1 MFIKTIYTLYF
12 LSTLIYIICFF
23 KELFDINLKYF
34 TFYLVF
40 MSSFEIIAHYVSDI
54 LELETLL
61 IYNILTFFEFNCLL
75 FFIREI
81 LSFKKT
87 KKVVTVIV
95 LVFNVIYL
103 LSTLYLCFQGN
114 YMLKYNEIASIS
126 GSFSITIAI
135 FLFFKDFINS
145 DRILNFKKSLSFWIA
160 VGLLIY
166 YLGTIPIT
174 SIMNSMQSITKSEVH
189 LLFNIQY
196 VLVTIMYSIFIF
208 GALWS
213 QKKEQ

>member
-1 MFIKTIYTLYF
+1 
-12 LSTLIYIICFF
+12 
-23 KELFDINLKYF
+23 
-34 TFYLVF
+34 
-40 MSSFEIIAHYVSDI
+40 
-54 LELETLL
+54 
-61 IYNILTFFEFNCLL
+61 
-75 FFIREI
+75 
-81 LSFKKT
+81 
-87 KKVVTVIV
+87 
-95 LVFNVIYL
+95 
-103 LSTLYLCFQGN
+103 
-114 YMLKYNEIASIS
+114 MLKYNEIASIS

-166 YLGTIPIT
+166 YFGTIPIT
-174 SIMNSMQSITKSEVH
+174 SIMNSMQSITKSEVY

>member
-1 MFIKTIYTLYF
+1 MTLCE
-12 LSTLIYIICFF
+12 LI
-23 KELFDINLKYF
+23 
-34 TFYLVF
+34 VG
-40 MSSFEIIAHYVSDI
+40 YVDNI
-54 LELETLL
+54 LELDTVL
-61 IYNILTFFEFNCLL
+61 IYNILTYLEFNCLL

-87 KKVVTVIV
+87 KKVVTVLV
-95 LVFNVIYL
+95 LVFNIIYF
-103 LSTLYLCFQGN
+103 LSTLYLCFQGD
-114 YMLKYNEIASIS
+114 YLLTYNDIASIS

-174 SIMNSMQSITKSEVH
+174 SIMNSMQSITKSEVY

-196 VLVTIMYSIFIF
+196 VLVTIMYCIFIF

>member
-1 MFIKTIYTLYF
+1 
-12 LSTLIYIICFF
+12 
-23 KELFDINLKYF
+23 
-34 TFYLVF
+34 
-40 MSSFEIIAHYVSDI
+40 MSSSEIIAHYVGDV
-54 LELETLL
+54 LKLDNLL
-61 IYNILTFFEFNCLL
+61 VYNILTYFEFNCLL
-75 FFIREI
+75 FFIKEI

-87 KKVVTVIV
+87 KKVVTAII

-174 SIMNSMQSITKSEVH
+174 SIMNSMQSITKSEVY

>member
-54 LELETLL
+54 LELDTLL

>member
-12 LSTLIYIICFF
+12 VSTLIYIICFY
-23 KELFDINLKYF
+23 KKLFDINLKFF

-40 MSSFEIIAHYVSDI
+40 MTLCELIVGYVDNI
-54 LELETLL
+54 LELDTVL
-61 IYNILTFFEFNCLL
+61 IYNILTYLEFNCLL

-87 KKVVTVIV
+87 KKVVTVLV
-95 LVFNVIYL
+95 LVFNIIYF
-103 LSTLYLCFQGN
+103 LSTLYLCFQGD
-114 YMLKYNEIASIS
+114 YLLTYNDIASIS

-174 SIMNSMQSITKSEVH
+174 SIMNSMQSITKSEVY

-196 VLVTIMYSIFIF
+196 VLVTIMYCIFIF

>member
-40 MSSFEIIAHYVSDI
+40 MSLFEIIVLYVSDI
-54 LELETLL
+54 LELDTLL

-87 KKVVTVIV
+87 KRVVTVIV

-103 LSTLYLCFQGN
+103 LSTLYFCFQGN

-174 SIMNSMQSITKSEVH
+174 SIMNSMQSITKSEVN

>member
-12 LSTLIYIICFF
+12 VSTLIYIICFY
-23 KELFDINLKYF
+23 KKLFDINLKFF

-40 MSSFEIIAHYVSDI
+40 MTLCELIVGYVDNI
-54 LELETLL
+54 LELDTVL
-61 IYNILTFFEFNCLL
+61 IYNILTYLEFNCLL

-174 SIMNSMQSITKSEVH
+174 SIMNSMQSITKSEVY